1 MLNQFLQIL
10 LKSMEVLMIR
20 FLILIL
26 LVSPFTFSNESEKD
40 ISHTDFM
47 ECYSDN
53 ANNLIDCIDTYEI
66 NDLDACKQQLEPY
79 SSAIEDL
86 DSYCWD
92 ISMTYDLSL
101 YMQDRPTDF
110 FDLLARDS
118 TGSPTRSYGCTVTYD
133 DEGYAEPNTTIFEYI
148 GEEMETS
155 KEQRVAQVAIVH
167 IDENLGYA
175 EVNYG
180 STIYPVSEQRFFTN
194 ELRTKTLKWMGLV
207 SNEIESEHKGGTD
220 KGPYGG
226 GWVIDEKEN
235 SLSIFAGNYEIVFTD
250 NCSWNDV
257 GKLIDE

>member
-10 LKSMEVLMIR
+10 LRSMEVLMIR
-20 FLILIL
+20 FLILTL

-118 TGSPTRSYGCTVTYD
+118 TGSPTRSYGCSIKYD
-133 DEGYAEPNTTIFEYI
+133 GEGFAEFNTTIFVFE
-148 GEEMETS
+148 GDAEEPSQE
-155 KEQRVAQVAIVH
+155 ERAAQVAIVH
-167 IDENLGYA
+167 IDDNLGYA

-180 STIYPVSEQRFFTN
+180 
-194 ELRTKTLKWMGLV
+194 
-207 SNEIESEHKGGTD
+207 
-220 KGPYGG
+220 
-226 GWVIDEKEN
+226 
-235 SLSIFAGNYEIVFTD
+235 
-250 NCSWNDV
+250 
-257 GKLIDE
+257 